1 MVSNPRQ
8 NYFVAYNYNNT
19 PTSLSDDKK
28 YVFDK
33 TNGFPESGA
42 GTLSVSLDKSGDVW
56 IGSDRGLRIL
66 SDASSLDNNPK
77 VEPIIITQ
85 NGLAEELFKDL
96 GVLQIEVDS
105 GNQKWVSVDGGGVFI

>member
-33 TNGFPESGA
+33 TNGLPESGA
-42 GTLSVSLDKSGDVW
+42 NIKCFF
-56 IGSDRGLRIL
+56 R
-66 SDASSLDNNPK
+66 
-77 VEPIIITQ
+77 
-85 NGLAEELFKDL
+85 
-96 GVLQIEVDS
+96 
-105 GNQKWVSVDGGGVFI
+105 